1 MSANENHYKRD
12 AIISQRHRSW
22 GLDCPAMDVDFMLI
36 EYDRLKAVAIIDY
49 KHENSTINTNSA
61 GARVMA
67 NLADRAG
74 IIACIVVYGHS
85 EYDKNGLWAAPT
97 ENSDMWFNV
106 IPLNAEAIE
115 RQPRKQKL
123 TEVEYVSWLYDTR
136 GRVIPAKL
144 AWQLGQ

>member
-12 AIISQRHRSW
+12 AIISQRHRNW
-22 GLDCPAMDVDFMLI
+22 GIDCPAMDVDFMLI

-74 IIACIVVYGHS
+74 ICAYIVVYGHS

-97 ENSDMWFNV
+97 ENSDMWFQV
-106 IPLNAEAIE
+106 IALNAEAME
-115 RQPRKQKL
+115 HQPRKQKL
-123 TEVEYVSWLYDTR
+123 TEVEYVSWLYEAR

>member
-36 EYDRLKAVAIIDY
+36 EYDRLKAIAIIDY

>member
-1 MSANENHYKRD
+1 MSANENHYKLD

-22 GLDCPAMDVDFMLI
+22 GFDCPAMDVDFMLI

-49 KHENSTINTNSA
+49 KHENSTVNTNSA
-61 GARVMA
+61 SARVMS

-74 IIACIVVYGHS
+74 ICAYIVVYGHS

-97 ENSDMWFNV
+97 EDSDMWFQV
-106 IPLNAEAIE
+106 IALNAEAME
-115 RQPRKQKL
+115 RQPKKAKL
-123 TEVEYVSWLYDTR
+123 TEAEYVTWLYELR
-136 GRVIPAKL
+136 NRVIPAKL